1 MPLGR
6 IAEPNEVADAVMFL
20 CSDLARYITG
30 AVSPPTAVGC
40 CTRPAWLHPKSDEG
54 STLME
59 DHIVANETLPFAERY
74 GPWALITGG
83 SEGVGGSW
91 ASAIAACVA

>member
-30 AVSPPTAVGC
+30 AVITADGGGL
-40 CTRPAWLHPKSDEG
+40 LHTSGLAAPKE
-54 STLME
+54 
-59 DHIVANETLPFAERY
+59 
-74 GPWALITGG
+74 
-83 SEGVGGSW
+83 
-91 ASAIAACVA
+91 